1 MNITV
6 KDPDKEISLAQ
17 DISPWKV
24 SLHGGHSGEFCDH
37 GAGTLREVVE
47 MAVARGF
54 HTYGVAEHAPR
65 YEPEHLFAEEI
76 AMGWDVPKLKQNFE
90 RYARTV
96 AALAAEFADRITVL
110 CGFETEVV
118 PADRYVELM
127 LDLRARFN
135 FDYMVG
141 AVHWVDGI
149 IIDYTKAEFDRAV
162 AHCGGIEPFAVRYYE
177 TVAEMV
183 RGLEPEI
190 VGHVDVIRKYASR
203 ESDVDTPVIRRAASR
218 ALDAIRE
225 HHCILDINTAAL
237 RSGLSAPFPAP
248 WLLQMAACDLGI
260 PVCFG
265 DDSHGP
271 GTVGFGISEA
281 REYLLRN
288 GVEGITTLVRT
299 PGGLTRKVIPLG

>member
-1 MNITV
+1 MLSRDV
-6 KDPDKEISLAQ
+6 L
-17 DISPWKV
+17 PWKV
-24 SLHGGHSGEFCDH
+24 SLHGGHSAEFCDH
-37 GAGTLREVVE
+37 GTGTLREIIE
-47 MAVARGF
+47 TAVARGF

-76 AMGWDVPKLKQNFE
+76 AIGWDLPRLARNFE
-90 RYARTV
+90 CYAHTV
-96 AALAAEFADRITVL
+96 AALAAEFAGWIAVL
-110 CGFETEVV
+110 RGFEAEVV

-141 AVHWVDGI
+141 SVHWVDGI

-162 AHCGGIEPFAVRYYE
+162 ANCRGIEPFAVRYYQ

-183 RGLEPEI
+183 RTLKPEVVAHI
-190 VGHVDVIRKYASR
+190 DVIRKYANM
-203 ESDVDTPVIRRAASR
+203 ESDTDTPSVRRAAARS
-218 ALDAIRE
+218 LEVIRE
-225 HHCILDINTAAL
+225 HDCILDINTAGL
-237 RSGLSAPFPAP
+237 RKGLSTPFPAP
-248 WLLQMAACDLGI
+248 WLLRTAACDLGI

-271 GTVGFGISEA
+271 EQVGVGIPEA

-288 GVEGITTLVRT
+288 GVNAITTLARVS
-299 PGGLTRKVIPLG
+299 GGLTREVIPLE